1 MDIRKIKKLIE
12 MLQTSDLREIEVK
25 EGEESVRIAR
35 GGIVSPTEE
44 YVISN
49 QATQAIKTTTEEI
62 HIDDSN
68 ASGNQ
73 IKSPIVGTFYRKPA
87 PDKPPFVEVGDHV
100 EKGQVVC
107 IVEAMK
113 MMNEIKS
120 DFSGTIKSINVEDG
134 TPVEFDQNLITVN

>member
-12 MLQTSDLREIEVK
+12 MLQASDLREIEVK

-35 GGIVSPTEE
+35 GGVSSPTEE

-49 QATQAIKTTTEEI
+49 QATQAVKTTTEKI

-68 ASGNQ
+68 TSGNH

-87 PDKPPFVEVGDHV
+87 PDKPPYVEVGDHI

-134 TPVEFDQNLITVN
+134 TPVEFDQNLITVS

>member
-12 MLQTSDLREIEVK
+12 MLQDSDLTEIEVK

-35 GGIVSPTEE
+35 GKTLFDESNSQPTLAP
-44 YVISN
+44 VISLPTDKGSIS
-49 QATQAIKTTTEEI
+49 AEEI
-62 HIDDSN
+62 GS
-68 ASGNQ
+68 S

-87 PDKPPFVEVGDHV
+87 PDQPPFVEVGSIVNVGD
-100 EKGQVVC
+100 VVC

-120 DFSGTIKSINVEDG
+120 EFAGKVSSINIEDG
-134 TPVEFDQNLITVN
+134 EPVEFDQSLIVIN

>member
-12 MLQTSDLREIEVK
+12 MLQDSDLTEIEVK

-35 GGIVSPTEE
+35 GKTLSNESQYQPTIAS
-44 YVISN
+44 VISLPPDK
-49 QATQAIKTTTEEI
+49 AYISPEETG
-62 HIDDSN
+62 S
-68 ASGNQ
+68 S

-87 PDKPPFVEVGDHV
+87 PDQPPFVEVGSIVNVGD
-100 EKGQVVC
+100 VVC

-120 DFSGTIKSINVEDG
+120 EFAGKVSSINIEDG
-134 TPVEFDQNLITVN
+134 EPVEFDQSLIVIN

>member
-134 TPVEFDQNLITVN
+134 TPVEFDQNLITVS

>member
-12 MLQTSDLREIEVK
+12 MLQASDLREIEVK

-35 GGIVSPTEE
+35 GGISSPKEE

-49 QATQAIKTTTEEI
+49 QATQAVKTTTEEI

-68 ASGNQ
+68 ASGNH

-134 TPVEFDQNLITVN
+134 TPVEFDQNLITVS

>member
-12 MLQTSDLREIEVK
+12 MLQASDLREIEVK

-35 GGIVSPTEE
+35 GGVSLPTEE

-134 TPVEFDQNLITVN
+134 TPVEFDQNLITVS

>member
-12 MLQTSDLREIEVK
+12 MLQDSDLTEIEVK

-35 GGIVSPTEE
+35 GKTLSNESQYQSTIAP
-44 YVISN
+44 VISLPPDK
-49 QATQAIKTTTEEI
+49 ASISPEETG
-62 HIDDSN
+62 S
-68 ASGNQ
+68 S

-87 PDKPPFVEVGDHV
+87 PDQPPFVEVGSIVNVGD
-100 EKGQVVC
+100 VVC

-120 DFSGTIKSINVEDG
+120 EFAGKVSSINIEDG
-134 TPVEFDQNLITVN
+134 EPVEFDQSLIVIN

>member
-12 MLQTSDLREIEVK
+12 MLQASDLREIEVK

-35 GGIVSPTEE
+35 GGVSSPTEE

-49 QATQAIKTTTEEI
+49 QATQAVKTTTEKI

-68 ASGNQ
+68 TSGNH

-134 TPVEFDQNLITVN
+134 TPVEFNQNLITVS

>member
-12 MLQTSDLREIEVK
+12 MLQASDLREIEVK

-35 GGIVSPTEE
+35 GGVSSPTEE

-49 QATQAIKTTTEEI
+49 EATQAVKTTTEKI

-68 ASGNQ
+68 TSGNH

-134 TPVEFDQNLITVN
+134 TPVEFDQNLITVS

>member
-12 MLQTSDLREIEVK
+12 MLQASDLREIEVK

-62 HIDDSN
+62 NIDDSN
-68 ASGNQ
+68 ASGNH

-134 TPVEFDQNLITVN
+134 TPVEFDQNLITVS

>member
-12 MLQTSDLREIEVK
+12 MLQASDLREIEVK

-35 GGIVSPTEE
+35 GGVSSPTEE

-49 QATQAIKTTTEEI
+49 QATQAVKTTTEEI

-68 ASGNQ
+68 ASGNH
-73 IKSPIVGTFYRKPA
+73 IKSPIVGPFYRKPA

-134 TPVEFDQNLITVN
+134 TPVEFDQNLITVS

>member
-12 MLQTSDLREIEVK
+12 MLQASDLREIEVK

-35 GGIVSPTEE
+35 GGVSSPTEE

-49 QATQAIKTTTEEI
+49 QATQAVKTTTEEI
-62 HIDDSN
+62 YIDDSN
-68 ASGNQ
+68 TLGNH

-134 TPVEFDQNLITVN
+134 TPVEFDQNLITVS

>member
-12 MLQTSDLREIEVK
+12 MLQDSDLTEIEVK

-35 GGIVSPTEE
+35 GNTLSNESNSQSTLAP
-44 YVISN
+44 VISLPTDKGSI
-49 QATQAIKTTTEEI
+49 AAEETG
-62 HIDDSN
+62 S
-68 ASGNQ
+68 S

-87 PDKPPFVEVGDHV
+87 PDQPPFVEVGSIVNVGD
-100 EKGQVVC
+100 VVC

-120 DFSGTIKSINVEDG
+120 EFAGKVSSINIEDG
-134 TPVEFDQNLITVN
+134 EPVEFDQSLIVIN